1 MALCSVRTM
10 QLKDVVKLLKART
23 VTTNPNL
30 ETEIENVGAAD
41 LMSDVL
47 ALTLPGSLLLTG
59 LSTVQV
65 IRTAEMLDLKAIV
78 FVRDK
83 TPDAVAVTLAEEMG
97 LPLFTSAYPLYEACG
112 ILYVAGLPGSLNQR
126 PGSDGHHAGAV
137 PSTEKAVVRSL
148 QGDS

>member
-1 MALCSVRTM
+1 M
-10 QLKDVVKLLKART
+10 QLKDVVNLLKART
-23 VTTNPNL
+23 VTTSANL
-30 ETEIENVGAAD
+30 QTEIENVGAAD

-83 TPDAVAVTLAEEMG
+83 TPDAIAVTLAEEMG

-112 ILYVAGLPGSLNQR
+112 ILYSAGLPGSMNQR
-126 PGSDGHHAGAV
+126 PGSDGHHVGSGQATSKTVA
-137 PSTEKAVVRSL
+137 RSL